1 MPTGEGQGR
10 RGRGAG
16 LLPDASAPG
25 CWLSESR
32 GAVLLKSRRP
42 GVAGATVVTFPV
54 DGRLTSSPPAAGAL
68 VVGVTVGSSSA
79 LADAGVLVAM
89 GFAEE
94 GAVRCARSAA
104 VRLVTSRTEV
114 AFVVAA

>member
-10 RGRGAG
+10 RGRGTG
-16 LLPDASAPG
+16 LLPDTSATG
-25 CWLSESR
+25 CWLSESP
-32 GAVLLKSRRP
+32 GAVLLKSRP
-42 GVAGATVVTFPV
+42 GMAGATVVTFPV
-54 DGRLTSSPPAAGAL
+54 DGRLTSSPPDAAAL
-68 VVGVTVGSSSA
+68 VVGVTVGSSTT

-104 VRLVTSRTEV
+104 VRLVMSRTEV

>member
-1 MPTGEGQGR
+1 M
-10 RGRGAG
+10 
-16 LLPDASAPG
+16 
-25 CWLSESR
+25 
-32 GAVLLKSRRP
+32 
-42 GVAGATVVTFPV
+42 AGATVVTFLV
-54 DGRLTSSPPAAGAL
+54 DDRLTSSPPDAAAL
-68 VVGVTVGSSSA
+68 VVGVTVGSSTV

-114 AFVVAA
+114 ALVVAA